1 MLAAVE
7 EVQVKVLV
15 LLKQV
20 VEQVVHQVKTQLLPE
35 QQIVAEAAVAAE
47 LSVKHLQLT
56 VVKVVQA
63 L

>member
-1 MLAAVE
+1 MAE
-7 EVQVKVLV
+7 GVQVKVLV

-47 LSVKHLQLT
+47 LSVKHLELT

>member
-1 MLAAVE
+1 MVA

-20 VEQVVHQVKTQLLPE
+20 VEQVVHQVKTRLLTQ
-35 QQIVAEAAVAAE
+35 QQIVAEAAEAAA

-56 VVKVVQA
+56 VVMVVQA

>member
-1 MLAAVE
+1 MVA

-20 VEQVVHQVKTQLLPE
+20 VEQVVHQVKTRLLME
-35 QQIVAEAAVAAE
+35 QQIVAEAAVAAA

-56 VVKVVQA
+56 VVMVVQA